1 MADNKLEIV
10 LALSLRQFQDGVKQA
25 IGAVNEMGGK
35 VGKAM
40 AGVDTGFKRAS
51 SASKAYHDTLNQLN
65 GTADHFKNTMM
76 QVAAAVGGAA
86 LFGNAARQAVGFNST
101 VEQSRIGVAA
111 LVRTFTE
118 ADMGQSFGVAEDI
131 QRRLQIAGLQTT
143 ATYEELLRAL
153 QEGIGPALREN
164 FDPKQVVQFTQSMT
178 QAAAALAL
186 PMDQLG
192 QEIRAILDG
201 TIDRNARVANALR
214 ITNEDVKEWKAT
226 GTLFENL
233 QRRLTAFA
241 AAGEQSANTFKG
253 AWSNV
258 QDAVGMALGK
268 ASEQSF
274 SRTTSFFLRL
284 KDAIVTVDEAAGTF
298 TFNEKIMA
306 AFAGVD
312 KAISKTLDAF
322 STERISAGLA
332 NLVGTLG
339 AVAEAVITF
348 FSSLLKV
355 GEVIGPLGPTIASL
369 VTWMTLLGG
378 AFKALIGLPMLVFRQ
393 LTAMNAAFASMAGG
407 SLLLY
412 IKHVQ
417 EASRHTGLLRT
428 AFASLPN
435 AITTVSAAAGALF
448 VGWQIGTWLNQF
460 DIVKKAGV
468 TTAHALTMGWL
479 KVRQA
484 WEWMTGG
491 DTSAIERE
499 MEVARKTYSDMIDEI
514 DGKAKESGAA
524 RVEEEKKVTAAVQV
538 SAGKQKQLTRE
549 ALDEMKKQYKEYA
562 DEIKRLQG
570 ELADHQRSAE
580 EELRDMARSGMSDL
594 AAWQDRKREAGEF
607 AQKARDAA
615 EAAKKLFASGN
626 VEAGRETYKVAAEYA
641 DKATSA
647 YKDLNE
653 EVKRGDQV
661 VISQKTALQTA
672 MAGVQEAANIK
683 SQIIQ
688 QQTAALQDAQATLN
702 EQSGGKLDA
711 TLDTTKGKVEQLATA
726 AETAKGKVQE
736 IFDVQPPED
745 GDWGKVWE
753 AMESG
758 SDRAG
763 KQVTSTW
770 DGVWDQFLASGSEDI
785 SSLEEKLQELTK
797 DRHITVYIEEK
808 VKKAIG
814 GLVQRF
820 ASGGHLPGYGGGD
833 RISALL
839 EAGEFVIRKEAVSK
853 FGAGLFHALNSLRL
867 PDMPRFAAGG
877 LAGATSW
884 AGDAM
889 TINFAF
895 GGGPPVASMRGTKEQ
910 AILLEREFARR
921 AMRSSR

>member
-1 MADNKLEIV
+1 MADNKLEII

-51 SASKAYHDTLNQLN
+51 AASKAYHDTLNQLN
-65 GTADHFKNTMM
+65 GAADHFKNTIL

-86 LFGNAARQAVGFNST
+86 LFGNAARQAVSFNST

-118 ADMGQSFGVAEDI
+118 ADMGQSFGVAEEI

-153 QEGIGPALREN
+153 QDGIGPALREN
-164 FDPKQVVQFTQSMT
+164 FDPRQVVQFTQSMT

-201 TIDRNARVANALR
+201 TIDRNARIASALR

-233 QRRLTAFA
+233 QRRLVAFA

-253 AWSNV
+253 SWSNV

-274 SRTTSFFLRL
+274 SRTTAFFQRL

-312 KAISKTLDAF
+312 RAISKTLDSF

-355 GEVIGPLGPTIASL
+355 GEAIGPLGPTIAEL

-412 IKHVQ
+412 IRHVQ

-435 AITTVSAAAGALF
+435 AIATVSAAAGALF
-448 VGWQIGTWLNQF
+448 VGWQIGTWLNQL
-460 DIVKKAGV
+460 DVVKKAGV

-484 WEWMTGG
+484 WELMNGG

-499 MEVARKTYSDMIDEI
+499 MEVARKTYRDMIDEI
-514 DGKAKESGAA
+514 DGKARQSGAA

-562 DEIKRLQG
+562 DEIKRLQD

-580 EELRDMARSGMSDL
+580 EELREMARSGMSDL
-594 AAWQDRKREAGEF
+594 AAWHDRKREAGEF
-607 AQKARDAA
+607 AQKAREAA
-615 EAAKKLFASGN
+615 EAAKKLFAAGN

-641 DKATSA
+641 DKAKDA

-672 MAGVQEAANIK
+672 MAGVQEASNIK
-683 SQIIQ
+683 AQILQ

-702 EQSGGKLDA
+702 EQAGGKLDA

-736 IFDVQPPED
+736 IFDVHPPED

-763 KQVTSTW
+763 KQVASTW

-785 SSLEEKLQELTK
+785 GALEEKLQELTK

-820 ASGGHLPGYGGGD
+820 AGGGHLPGYGGGD

-867 PDMPRFAAGG
+867 PEIPRFAAGG
-877 LAGATSW
+877 AVGSGG
-884 AGDAM
+884 GDSM
-889 TINFAF
+889 TIDFSF
-895 GGGPPVASMRGTKEQ
+895 GGGPPVASMRGTRDE
-910 AILLEREFARR
+910 AILLGREFRR
-921 AMRSSR
+921 MAQRSSR